1 METTLDTGY
10 SDPAATATG
19 WDETRT
25 VLEQAQLFWLSTVRA
40 DGRPHVT
47 PLVAVWSENALW
59 FCTGAGEQK
68 FANLRTHPDVV
79 LTTGCNG
86 WEGGLDVVVE
96 GRAVQVTDD
105 AVLGRVAAAFATKWD
120 GRWQYRAEDGVL
132 HHPGDAGEAIV
143 FAVTPTKVWA
153 HAKGDPFSA
162 TAHRFGPA

>member
-1 METTLDTGY
+1 METTLDTDY

-19 WDETRT
+19 WDETRQ
-25 VLEQAQLFWLSTVRA
+25 VLAESQLFWLSSVRG

-47 PLVAVWSENALW
+47 PLVAVWAEEAVW

-68 FANLRTHPDVV
+68 FANLRANPNVV

-105 AVLGRVAAAFATKWD
+105 AVLSRVATAFAAKWD
-120 GRWQYRAEDGVL
+120 GRWQYRAEGGAFR
-132 HHPGDAGEAIV
+132 HPGGTGRAMV
-143 FAVTPTKVWA
+143 FAVTPVKVWA
-153 HAKGDPFSA
+153 HAKGEPFGA
-162 TAHRFGPA
+162 TVHRVPPA